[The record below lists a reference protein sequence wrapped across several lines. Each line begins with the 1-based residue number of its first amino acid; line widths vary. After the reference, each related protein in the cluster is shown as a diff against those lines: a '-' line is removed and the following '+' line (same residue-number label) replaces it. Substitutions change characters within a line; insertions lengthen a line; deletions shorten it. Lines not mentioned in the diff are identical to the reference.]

1 MLLSFITEI
10 PAAGAESC
18 STPAKAVGDMTPDLP
33 QATSGSVSN
42 NQWLPPHSW
51 DLCDISAHFPEKN
64 NISLESNSFL

>member
-33 QATSGSVSN
+33 QAASGSVSN
-42 NQWLPPHSW
+42 HQ
-51 DLCDISAHFPEKN
+51 
-64 NISLESNSFL
+64 